1 MRSVSWPAT
10 CPNLATEQVR
20 HLQALLKTACETR
33 TATLPAIKA
42 QLESAARAAETLAA
56 GVDASAGDD
65 AAAWAAALARQSRD
79 ALDDL
84 RSLAPWLEL
93 PAVPAGQREIPDF
106 DRIPTLRE
114 LAGDAAVRLA
124 DIERRLGQEIARE
137 ETDWLVEYRVAI
149 AAAAERARARI
160 AACERLAQ
168 EATGFATAN
177 QEFLYDRTRHLL
189 AIGYNVEERRRDTS
203 FYDLLASEARLA
215 TFVAIAQGQL
225 PQESWFAL
233 GRLLTTAG
241 GDPVLVSWSGSMFEY
256 LMPLLVMPTY
266 DGTLLDQTCR
276 AAVARQIAYGSQ
288 QSLPWGVSESGYNT
302 VDASLNYQY
311 HAFGVP
317 GLGLT
322 RGLAEDLVIAPYATA
337 LALMVE
343 PEAACANLQ
352 RLAASGMEGRVR
364 ILRSHGLHALAGG
377 TRSVQRHRA
386 LVHGASPGNEPAVAR
401 APGPRPADAAA
412 IRVGSLVQGSADAAA
427 GADSQG
433 IGFPQA
439 RHRACRRQR
448 IHRCSRKVA
457 AGADRS
463 GHADSGGPAAF
474 EWPATT

>member
-1 MRSVSWPAT
+1 M
-10 CPNLATEQVR
+10 
-20 HLQALLKTACETR
+20 
-33 TATLPAIKA
+33 
-42 QLESAARAAETLAA
+42 
-56 GVDASAGDD
+56 
-65 AAAWAAALARQSRD
+65 
-79 ALDDL
+79 
-84 RSLAPWLEL
+84 
-93 PAVPAGQREIPDF
+93 
-106 DRIPTLRE
+106 PTSKG
-114 LAGDAAVRLA
+114 AF
-124 DIERRLGQEIARE
+124 GQEIARE

-256 LMPLLVMPTY
+256 LMPLLVMPAY

-302 VDASLNYQY
+302 VDANLNYQY

-322 RGLAEDLVIAPYATA
+322 RGLAEDMVVAPYATA

-352 RLAASGMEGRVR
+352 RLAASGLEGRYGFYEAMDYTPSRVERGQSSAIVR
-364 ILRSHGLHALAGG
+364 SYMAHHQGMNLLSLAL
-377 TRSVQRHRA
+377 
-386 LVHGASPGNEPAVAR
+386 PD
-401 APGPRPADAAA
+401 PRPADAAA
-412 IRVGSLVQGSADAAA
+412 IRVGSPVQGSAVAAA
-427 GADSQG
+427 GTNSQG

-439 RHRACRRQR
+439 CHRAFRRQR
-448 IHRCSRKVA
+448 IHRCSRKIA
-457 AGADRS
+457 ADADRS

-474 EWPATT
+474 EWPLPRDGHQRGWRLQPLEGLRDHAMA